1 MIGVAGRLSARV
13 ERRRGLENGD
23 GLLQLGVLPLQ
34 HLELARELEAFATAT
49 WVWKSGSPGPTV
61 PMHKG
66 CGNQT
71 GDVDL
76 PHAVGAG
83 PGKQGVLLDE
93 PQRIPDRRVMRD
105 LDR

>member
-1 MIGVAGRLSARV
+1 MGVEIRI
-13 ERRRGLENGD
+13 
-23 GLLQLGVLPLQ
+23 
-34 HLELARELEAFATAT
+34 
-49 WVWKSGSPGPTV
+49 PGPTV

-66 CGNQT
+66 RGNQT

-76 PHAVGAG
+76 PHAVRAG

>member
-1 MIGVAGRLSARV
+1 MPNLTKRTTYQVSDAATFALNNTRPSMASQRPSRV
-13 ERRRGLENGD
+13 WTL
-23 GLLQLGVLPLQ
+23 
-34 HLELARELEAFATAT
+34 FATAT
-49 WVWKSGSPGPTV
+49 WVWKSGSPALLSRCTKATATGP
-61 PMHKG
+61 
-66 CGNQT
+66 

-76 PHAVGAG
+76 PHAVRAD